1 MPGVRLTLSR
11 PEHGFIRMII
21 FTDICS
27 HESAGSFMSNAL
39 QEPEKPGKKRWYHRL
54 RIRYRLVIRDDETYE
69 EKFSLR
75 LTRLNV
81 FVVSGSLA
89 IFLVFLTTII
99 IAFTPLREYIPGYT
113 DVNLSKNVY
122 ELHMRADSL
131 EYVLSVNER
140 YMRNLR
146 LVLSGEEPEDIHFE
160 RNDSLLRQ
168 YTDIQITHTVA
179 DSLLRDEYEN
189 QARMYSITGT
199 SEIIPSQAGKGI
211 LFFTPLKGIVTNE
224 FNPEDNHY
232 GIDIVAPENEVVK
245 ATLDGIVLFA
255 SWTIETGHVI
265 VIQHQHNYISVY
277 KHNSVLLKKEGA
289 HVRAGEPIAIVG
301 GSGVFST
308 GPHLH
313 FELWHNSNPV
323 NPRDYM
329 IF

>member
-1 MPGVRLTLSR
+1 
-11 PEHGFIRMII
+11 
-21 FTDICS
+21 
-27 HESAGSFMSNAL
+27 MSNVV
-39 QEPEKPGKKRWYHRL
+39 QDIEKNGKKRWYHRL
-54 RIRYRLVIRDDETYE
+54 RIRYRLVIRDDETFE
-69 EKFSLR
+69 EKLSLR

-81 FVVSGSLA
+81 FIVAGSLA

-140 YMRNLR
+140 YLRNLR
-146 LVLSGEEPEDIHFE
+146 LVLAGEEPDDLHYE
-160 RNDSLLRQ
+160 RNDTMLRQ
-168 YTDIQITHTVA
+168 YADLQITHTQA
-179 DSLLRDEYEN
+179 DSLLRDEFEN
-189 QARMYSITGT
+189 QVRLYSITGT
-199 SEIIPSQAGKGI
+199 SEIIPSQPPAGR

-224 FNPEDNHY
+224 FNPVENHY
-232 GIDIVAPENEVVK
+232 GIDVVAPENELVK
-245 ATLDGIVLFA
+245 ATMDGIVLFA

-265 VIQHQHNYISVY
+265 IIQHQHNYISVY

-301 GSGVFST
+301 ESGVFTT

-313 FELWHNSNPV
+313 FELWHNGNPV

>member
-1 MPGVRLTLSR
+1 
-11 PEHGFIRMII
+11 
-21 FTDICS
+21 
-27 HESAGSFMSNAL
+27 MSNAV
-39 QEPEKPGKKRWYHRL
+39 QDIEINRKKRWYHRL

-69 EKFSLR
+69 EKLSLR

-81 FVVSGSLA
+81 FIVAGSLA
-89 IFLVFLTTII
+89 ILLVFLTTII

-140 YMRNLR
+140 YLRNLR
-146 LVLSGEEPEDIHFE
+146 LVLAGEEPDDLHHE
-160 RNDSLLRQ
+160 RNDTLLRQ
-168 YTDIQITHTVA
+168 YTDLQITHTQA
-179 DSLLRDEYEN
+179 DSLLRDEFEN
-189 QARMYSITGT
+189 QVRLYSITGT
-199 SEIIPSQAGKGI
+199 SEIIPSQPPAGM

-224 FNPEDNHY
+224 FNPVENHY
-232 GIDIVAPENEVVK
+232 GIDVVAPENELVK
-245 ATLDGIVLFA
+245 ATMDGIVLFA

-265 VIQHQHNYISVY
+265 IIQHQHNYISVY

-289 HVRAGEPIAIVG
+289 HARAGEPIAIVG
-301 GSGVFST
+301 ESGVFTT

-313 FELWHNSNPV
+313 FELWHNGNPV